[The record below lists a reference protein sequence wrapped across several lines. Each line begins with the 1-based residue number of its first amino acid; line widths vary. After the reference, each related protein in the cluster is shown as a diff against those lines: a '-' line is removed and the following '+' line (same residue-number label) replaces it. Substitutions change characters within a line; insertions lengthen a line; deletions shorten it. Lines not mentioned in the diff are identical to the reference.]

1 MTERWKVLDTDQWLD
16 ADAVVDTI
24 DAHVAAGQLTTWLES
39 DRGRSIAW
47 VTNRDR
53 VMLMLIDHEGDA
65 GEHAVDPGAHG
76 ESEGFMLEN
85 GQWDIYANRDTV
97 PVDAARAIL
106 RQLIT
111 TGRVGSDVAWQ
122 VDC

>member
-1 MTERWKVLDTDQWLD
+1 MTERWKVLDTDQWLN

-24 DAHVAAGQLTTWLES
+24 DAHAAAGQLTTWLES

-47 VTNRDR
+47 VTNRER

-65 GEHAVDPGAHG
+65 GEHAVDPGADG
-76 ESEGFMLEN
+76 ESDGYILEN
-85 GQWDIYANRDTV
+85 GQADIYANRDTV
-97 PVDAARAIL
+97 PVEDARVIL

-111 TGRVGSDVAWQ
+111 TGRVDSDVNWQ
-122 VDC
+122 VDR